1 MPVSLAPAD
10 PPSEEQFTL
19 SNIATEFELEPRRP
33 NLFDAFNDAND
44 FDGQDE
50 PLDVPDDAAGGG
62 YV

>member
-10 PPSEEQFTL
+10 SPSEEQFTL
-19 SNIATEFELEPRRP
+19 GKIAAEFELEPRRP
-33 NLFDAFNDAND
+33 NLFDAFNDADD

-50 PLDVPDDAAGGG
+50 PLDVPDGATGGG